1 MAKMR
6 QAAGPKREDA
16 GDEVAQGQQKIF
28 RCRAPLL
35 SKGLN
40 DRVSNLRKDLNP
52 PPPLISNTEKKVGNT
67 TCRGVFLTNYE
78 V

>member
-40 DRVSNLRKDLNP
+40 HGS
-52 PPPLISNTEKKVGNT
+52 
-67 TCRGVFLTNYE
+67 LTY
-78 V
+78 VKI

>member
-6 QAAGPKREDA
+6 QAAGPKREDP
-16 GDEVAQGQQKIF
+16 GDEVAQGQQKVF
-28 RCRAPLL
+28 SMRAPLL

-40 DRVSNLRKDLNP
+40 DRVSSLRKDLNP
-52 PPPLISNTEKKVGNT
+52 PPSLISNSEKKVENT
-67 TCRGVFLTNYE
+67 TCCGVFLTNYE